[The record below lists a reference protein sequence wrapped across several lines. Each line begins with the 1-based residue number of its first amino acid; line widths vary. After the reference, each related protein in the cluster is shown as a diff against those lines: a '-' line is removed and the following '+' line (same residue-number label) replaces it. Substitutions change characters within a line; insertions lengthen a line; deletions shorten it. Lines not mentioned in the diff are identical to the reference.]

1 MDFFFK
7 GRETITVQVTFR
19 EKKTQSSRNFHKR
32 AIHRSRLCNQIT
44 FHQKKPF
51 PSTIITITI
60 SRSTININIIIRYE
74 LLTFNSVL
82 TITDTTCPTPAPT
95 THDHYSNSLSA
106 GDVSDVSSSGLKKLQ
121 TDSIFCLFSTR
132 LTSIEG

>member
-1 MDFFFK
+1 M
-7 GRETITVQVTFR
+7 VQVTFSKK
-19 EKKTQSSRNFHKR
+19 KKTQSSRNFHKK

-60 SRSTININIIIRYE
+60 SRSTINIIIIRYE

-82 TITDTTCPTPAPT
+82 TITDTTCPTLAPT

-121 TDSIFCLFSTR
+121 TDSIFCMFSTR
-132 LTSIEG
+132 LTSIKGW